1 MTASNQ
7 TIEMIE
13 VQGTSVPRLGFG
25 TWQIEGS
32 EATEAVRDALEIGYR
47 QIDTARAYENE
58 AEVGEGLAQSGVD
71 RGEIFLTTKIFPGDF
86 EPDALKAAAEDS
98 LRSLKTDYLDLL
110 LLHWPDDSVPLE
122 RTLRALVE
130 LQEAGTIRHLGVSN
144 FPAGLLAEALAQAP
158 VFCDQVE
165 YHPFLGQ
172 NRLLELARA
181 NDVLVTAYSPL
192 AHGRVPG
199 DATLTEIGEAHG
211 KTAGQVALRWLL
223 DQPGVSPIPKA
234 SSHERRVEN
243 FEVFDFSLS
252 DEERERIDA
261 LPKNDRQIDPDFGP
275 DWDA

>member
-1 MTASNQ
+1 MT
-7 TIEMIE
+7 TIE
-13 VQGTSVPRLGFG
+13 VKGVHVPAIGFG
-25 TWQIEGS
+25 TWLVTGQD
-32 EATEAVRDALEIGYR
+32 ATDGVREALEIGYR

-58 AEVGEGLAQSGVD
+58 AEVGEGIAQSGVD
-71 RGEIFLTTKIFPGDF
+71 RGEIFLTTKIFPGDY
-86 EPDALKAAAEDS
+86 EPEALKAAAEDS
-98 LRSLKTDYLDLL
+98 LRSLKTDYIDLL

-122 RTLRALVE
+122 RTLQAMVQ
-130 LQEAGTIRHLGVSN
+130 LQEAGRIRHLGVSN
-144 FPAGLLAEALAQAP
+144 FPAGLLAEAMAQAP

-172 NRLLELARA
+172 DRLLELARA

-192 AHGRVPG
+192 ARGRVPG

-243 FEVFDFSLS
+243 FEVFDFGLS

-275 DWDA
+275 NWEA

>member
-1 MTASNQ
+1 M
-7 TIEMIE
+7 
-13 VQGTSVPRLGFG
+13 
-25 TWQIEGS
+25 
-32 EATEAVRDALEIGYR
+32 
-47 QIDTARAYENE
+47 
-58 AEVGEGLAQSGVD
+58 
-71 RGEIFLTTKIFPGDF
+71 
-86 EPDALKAAAEDS
+86 
-98 LRSLKTDYLDLL
+98 
-110 LLHWPDDSVPLE
+110 PLE
-122 RTLRALVE
+122 RTLQALVE

-172 NRLLELARA
+172 DRLLELARA

-199 DATLTEIGEAHG
+199 DATLAEIGEAHG

-223 DQPGVSPIPKA
+223 DQPQVCAIPKA

-243 FEVFDFSLS
+243 FDVFDFTLS
-252 DEERERIDA
+252 DEDREEIA
-261 LPKNDRQIDPDFGP
+261 GLPKDVRTANPPWAP